1 VLTLAAPAF
10 LLAGALTMLVPLAL
24 HLIRRRPPGRVPLP
38 TARFLAEDPR
48 NAIRVS
54 RPTDVLLLALRMLLL
69 LLAGAAF
76 SRPAWIPAPEGT
88 STVVLLDRGG
98 AVDADGWRAGLFVAR
113 QALLGPEGESR
124 GELVLFDTAAVHVSR
139 VRVRPEL
146 FDSLLA
152 AGPGRARSDYG
163 VALRAIP
170 SATRALRGADSVTV
184 RMISP
189 LSRAG
194 WSPGLGALR
203 ESAWP
208 GSIQLTRLPMV
219 RDTVTAAAA
228 GSSRRAYVVAGE
240 GGRFVGA
247 ALGALG
253 YQVQVIPPTG
263 LVSATDTITPDSGAY
278 FVLTQPNHPTARELI
293 SRVRRGASLVVA
305 STAVVDS
312 GAWSYMMPWNGP
324 FTLRPNSAGGTMW
337 LGADLR
343 IGGAA
348 GRVEGRTTEGA
359 RTVAAWD
366 DGRPAVT
373 ALRARAGCT
382 VYVGTALEGG
392 DLPFQAEYPA
402 MLGRLARGCESHEG
416 TTIDRPLDSGA
427 LQVLRG
433 RGASSIAANRLGA
446 TGGIAFGRWLLAA
459 ALGVALIETF
469 LAYGRRAP
477 R

>member
-1 VLTLAAPAF
+1 MLTLAAPAF
-10 LLAGALTMLVPLAL
+10 LFAGALAMLVPLAL

-48 NAIRVS
+48 NAVRVS
-54 RPTDVLLLALRMLLL
+54 RPTDLLLLALRMLLL
-69 LLAGAAF
+69 LLVGAAF
-76 SRPAWIPAPEGT
+76 SRPAWIPAPDGT

-98 AVDADGWRAGLFVAR
+98 PVDVDGWRAGLSAAR
-113 QALLGPEGESR
+113 QALLGPEGDAR
-124 GELVLFDTAAVHVSR
+124 GELVLFDTAAVHVPR

-152 AGPGRARSDYG
+152 AVPGRAPSDYG

-170 SATRALRGADSVTV
+170 SATRALRRADSVTV

-189 LSRAG
+189 LASAA

-208 GSIQLTRLPMV
+208 GSIQVTRLPMA
-219 RDTVTAAAA
+219 RDTAAPDLPASA
-228 GSSRRAYVVAGE
+228 RRAYVVARA
-240 GGRFVGA
+240 GGRFVSA

-253 YQVQVIPPTG
+253 YQVQMMPPTG
-263 LVSATDTITPDSGAY
+263 LSASADTMTPDSGAY
-278 FVLTQPNHPTARELI
+278 FVLTQPDHPTARELI

-312 GAWSYMMPWNGP
+312 GAWSYMLPWDGP
-324 FTLRPNSAGGTMW
+324 FTVRPNSARGTMW

-359 RTVAAWD
+359 WTVAAWD
-366 DGRPAVT
+366 DGRPAAT
-373 ALRARAGCT
+373 AMRGRGCS
-382 VYVGTALEGG
+382 VYIGTALEGG

-402 MLGRLARGCESHEG
+402 MLGRLARGCESEDA

-433 RGASSIAANRLGA
+433 RGASSVAANRLGA
-446 TGGIAFGRWLLAA
+446 AGGISFGRWLLAA
-459 ALGVALIETF
+459 ALAVALIETL
-469 LAYGRRAP
+469 LAYRRRAP

>member
-1 VLTLAAPAF
+1 VLTFAAPAF
-10 LLAGALTMLVPLAL
+10 LLAGALGVLVPLAL

-48 NAIRVS
+48 NAVRVS
-54 RPTDVLLLALRMLLL
+54 RPTDLPLLILRMLLL
-69 LLAGAAF
+69 LLVGGAF

-98 AVDADGWRAGLFVAR
+98 ALDADGWRAGLSAAR
-113 QALLGPEGESR
+113 QALLGPQGEAR
-124 GELVLFDTAAVHVSR
+124 GELVLFDTAAVHVPRAR
-139 VRVRPEL
+139 VRAEL

-152 AGPGRARSDYG
+152 AGPGDARSDY
-163 VALRAIP
+163 VEALRAIP

-184 RMISP
+184 RMISS
-189 LSRAG
+189 LSRSG

-208 GSIQLTRLPMV
+208 GTIDVTRLPIA
-219 RDTVTAAAA
+219 RDTAAADPPA
-228 GSSRRAYVVAGE
+228 SARRAYVVAGE
-240 GGRFVGA
+240 GGRFVSA
-247 ALGALG
+247 ALSALG
-253 YQVQVIPPTG
+253 YEVQVIPPTR
-263 LVSATDTITPDSGAY
+263 LVAATDTVTPDSGAY
-278 FVLTQPNHPTARELI
+278 FVLTQPDHPTGRELF

-312 GAWSYMMPWNGP
+312 GAWSYMMPWDGP
-324 FTLRPNSAGGTMW
+324 FAVRPNSGGTLW
-337 LGADLR
+337 LGPELR

-348 GRVEGRTTEGA
+348 GRVEGRTAEGA
-359 RTVAAWD
+359 LTVAAWD
-366 DGRPAVT
+366 DGRPAAT
-373 ALRARAGCT
+373 AIGGVRGCT

-402 MLGRLARGCESHEG
+402 MLGRLARACESEAASA
-416 TTIDRPLDSGA
+416 IDRPLDSGA
-427 LQVLRG
+427 IQVLRG

-446 TGGIAFGRWLLAA
+446 AGGIAFGRWLLVAA
-459 ALGVALIETF
+459 VAVALIETL
-469 LAYGRRAP
+469 LAYRRRAP

>member
-1 VLTLAAPAF
+1 MLTFAAPAF
-10 LLAGALTMLVPLAL
+10 LLAGALGVLVPLAL

-48 NAIRVS
+48 NAVRVS
-54 RPTDVLLLALRMLLL
+54 RPTDLLLLTLRMLLL
-69 LLAGAAF
+69 LLVGAAF

-98 AVDADGWRAGLFVAR
+98 AVDADGWRAGLSAAR
-113 QALLGPEGESR
+113 QALLGPQWEAR
-124 GELVLFDTAAVHVSR
+124 GELVLFDSAAVHVPR
-139 VRVRPEL
+139 ARVRPEL

-152 AGPGRARSDYG
+152 TGPGRAQSDYAA
-163 VALRAIP
+163 ALRAIP
-170 SATRALRGADSVTV
+170 SATRTLRGADSVTV

-189 LSRAG
+189 LLRAG

-208 GSIQLTRLPMV
+208 GSIQMTRLPMA
-219 RDTVTAAAA
+219 RDTAARDLPA
-228 GSSRRAYVVAGE
+228 SSRRAYVVAGE
-240 GGRFVGA
+240 GGRFVNA

-253 YQVQVIPPTG
+253 YDARVIPPVG
-263 LVSATDTITPDSGAY
+263 LAASTDTVTPHDGAF
-278 FVLTQPNHPTARELI
+278 FVLTQPDRSTAMELA
-293 SRVRRGASLVVA
+293 SRTRRGATLVVA
-305 STAVVDS
+305 STAVADS
-312 GAWSYMMPWNGP
+312 GAWSSMMPWDGP
-324 FTLRPNSAGGTMW
+324 FAMRPNSAGTMW

-343 IGGAA
+343 VGGAA
-348 GRVEGRTTEGA
+348 GRVEGWTAEGA

-366 DGRPAVT
+366 DGRPAAAAVPT
-373 ALRARAGCT
+373 RAGCT

-402 MLGRLARGCESHEG
+402 FLGRLARGCESQDA

-427 LQVLRG
+427 IQVLRG

-446 TGGIAFGRWLLAA
+446 AGGIAFGRWLVAA
-459 ALGVALIETF
+459 ALAVALIETL
-469 LAYGRRAP
+469 LAYRRRAP

>member
-1 VLTLAAPAF
+1 MLTFAAPAF
-10 LLAGALTMLVPLAL
+10 LLAGALAMLVPLAL

-38 TARFLAEDPR
+38 TVRFLAEDPR
-48 NAIRVS
+48 NAVRVS
-54 RPTDVLLLALRMLLL
+54 RPTDLPLLALRMLLL

-98 AVDADGWRAGLFVAR
+98 AVEAAGWRAALAAAR
-113 QALLGPEGESR
+113 QALLGPEGEAR
-124 GELVLFDTAAVHVSR
+124 GELVLFDSAAVHVPR
-139 VRVRPEL
+139 ARVRPEL

-189 LSRAG
+189 LSSNG

-208 GSIQLTRLPMV
+208 GSIQLTRIPMA
-219 RDTVTAAAA
+219 RDTTSAARPA
-228 GSSRRAYVVAGE
+228 SSRRAYVVARG
-240 GGRFVGA
+240 GGRFVSA

-253 YQVQVIPPTG
+253 YDVRAFPTG
-263 LVSATDTITPDSGAY
+263 PAPDSSIY
-278 FVLTQPNHPTARELI
+278 FIL
-293 SRVRRGASLVVA
+293 SASHGPVFAELVVRA
-305 STAVVDS
+305 RGGATVVLAHTAVQWRGDR
-312 GAWSYMMPWNGP
+312 AALMPWSNG
-324 FTLRPNSAGGTMW
+324 FALVPNSRGGAMW
-337 LGADLR
+337 FGADLR

-348 GRVEGRTTEGA
+348 GRVSGEPANGA

-366 DGRPAVT
+366 DGWPAAT
-373 ALRARAGCT
+373 AMRMGRGCL
-382 VYVGTALEGG
+382 VFVGTAMEGG

-402 MLGRLARGCESHEG
+402 MLGRLARGCEPQDE
-416 TTIDRPLDSGA
+416 TTSDRPLDPGA

-433 RGASSIAANRLGA
+433 RGASSIAAHRLGA
-446 TGGIAFGRWLLAA
+446 AGGIAFGRWLLAA
-459 ALGVALIETF
+459 ALAVALIETM
-469 LAYGRRAP
+469 LAYRRRAP

>member
-1 VLTLAAPAF
+1 VLTFAAPAF
-10 LLAGALTMLVPLAL
+10 LLAGALGVLVPLAL

-48 NAIRVS
+48 NAVRLS
-54 RPTDVLLLALRMLLL
+54 RPTDLPLLVLRMLLL
-69 LLAGAAF
+69 LLVGAAF

-98 AVDADGWRAGLFVAR
+98 GVDADGWRGGLSAAR
-113 QALLGPEGESR
+113 QALLGPEGEAR
-124 GELVLFDTAAVHVSR
+124 GELLLFDSAAVHVPR
-139 VRVRPEL
+139 ARVRPAL

-152 AGPGRARSDYG
+152 AGPGRAPSDYAA
-163 VALRAIP
+163 ALRAIP

-194 WSPGLGALR
+194 WSPGLATLR

-208 GSIQLTRLPMV
+208 GSIQLTRLPMA
-219 RDTVTAAAA
+219 RDTAAVDPPAP
-228 GSSRRAYVVAGE
+228 SRRAYVVAGE
-240 GGRFVGA
+240 GGRFVSA

-253 YQVQVIPPTG
+253 YPVQVIPPTG
-263 LVSATDTITPDSGAY
+263 LDASTDTVSPGSGAY
-278 FVLTQPNHPTARELI
+278 FVLTQPDRPTAMELV
-293 SRVRRGASLVVA
+293 SRARRGTTLIVA
-305 STAVVDS
+305 STAVVGS
-312 GAWSYMMPWNGP
+312 GAWSSMMPWDGP
-324 FTLRPNSAGGTMW
+324 FTVRPNSAGGTMW

-348 GRVEGRTTEGA
+348 GRVEGRTAEGA

-366 DGRPAVT
+366 DGRPAAT
-373 ALRARAGCT
+373 ALRTRAGCT

-402 MLGRLARGCESHEG
+402 MLGRLARGCESPVQ
-416 TTIDRPLDSGA
+416 TTLGQPLDSGA

-446 TGGIAFGRWLLAA
+446 AGGIAFGRWLLAA
-459 ALGVALIETF
+459 ALAVALIETL
-469 LAYGRRAP
+469 LAYRRRGP

>member
-1 VLTLAAPAF
+1 MLTLAAPAF
-10 LLAGALTMLVPLAL
+10 LIAGALAMLVPLAL
-24 HLIRRRPPGRVPLP
+24 HLIRRRPPGRVALP

-48 NAIRVS
+48 NAVRVS
-54 RPTDVLLLALRMLLL
+54 RPTDLPLLALRMLLL
-69 LLAGAAF
+69 LLVGAAF

-98 AVDADGWRAGLFVAR
+98 GVDADGWRAALSAAR
-113 QALLGPEGESR
+113 QALLGPEGEAR
-124 GELVLFDTAAVHVSR
+124 GELVLFDSAAVHVPGTR
-139 VRVRPEL
+139 IRPAL

-152 AGPGRARSDYG
+152 AAPGRAPSDYAA
-163 VALRAIP
+163 ALRAIP

-184 RMISP
+184 RMISS
-189 LSRAG
+189 LLYAG

-208 GSIQLTRLPMV
+208 GGIQLTRLPMA
-219 RDTVTAAAA
+219 RDTAA
-228 GSSRRAYVVAGE
+228 GDLPASSQRAYVVASE
-240 GGRFVGA
+240 GGRFVSA

-253 YQVQVIPPTG
+253 YEVQVIPPTG
-263 LVSATDTITPDSGAY
+263 LTAATDTMTPDSGAY
-278 FVLTQPNHPTARELI
+278 FVLTQPDRPTARELI

-312 GAWSYMMPWNGP
+312 GAWSYMMPWDGP
-324 FTLRPNSAGGTMW
+324 FTLRPNSGGTLW
-337 LGADLR
+337 LGPDLR

-348 GRVEGRTTEGA
+348 GRVEGRTKEGA
-359 RTVAAWD
+359 WTVAAWD
-366 DGRPAVT
+366 DGRPAAT
-373 ALRARAGCT
+373 AMRGVRGCS
-382 VYVGTALEGG
+382 VYIGTALEGG

-402 MLGRLARGCESHEG
+402 MLGRLARGCESRDA

-446 TGGIAFGRWLLAA
+446 AGGIAFGRWLLAA
-459 ALGVALIETF
+459 ALAVALIETL
-469 LAYGRRAP
+469 LAYRPRAP